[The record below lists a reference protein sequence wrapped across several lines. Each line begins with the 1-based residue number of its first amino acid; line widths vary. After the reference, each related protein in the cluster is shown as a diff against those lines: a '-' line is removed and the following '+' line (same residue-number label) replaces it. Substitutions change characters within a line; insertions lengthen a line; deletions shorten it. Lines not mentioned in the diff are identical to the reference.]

1 MSLAKKVVVIT
12 GSTRGIGRAIAEEC
26 ARRGA
31 TVVISS
37 RTPEAVRSAVV
48 TLSARGGVVSGLTAD
63 VSRYD
68 DVVAL
73 RDHAIATHG
82 RIDVWLNNAGV
93 SNGYRPLDEESPEE
107 LEALIAINLLG
118 HMYSARAVIPYFREH
133 GGYLM
138 NMCGRG
144 WKGEGPPYTT
154 AYAAS
159 KAAIASLTKSLA
171 AENRDCA
178 NVSVNAF
185 VPGMVDTDF
194 YVDITCSPRLEAT
207 KGNIRL
213 ALDAF
218 GTPLPEVGAALRRPA
233 RSQARRHHGQDLRP
247 AQAGQDDAGRHEDG
261 LVGHDRQDG
270 PRLAGDYGRERPA
283 TWSATTR
290 EN

>member
-1 MSLAKKVVVIT
+1 MSLAEKVVVIT

-37 RTPEAVRSAVV
+37 RSADAVREAVVA
-48 TLSARGGVVSGLTAD
+48 LSARGGSVSGLTAD
-63 VSRYD
+63 VSNFD

-73 RDHAIATHG
+73 REHTLATHG

-93 SNGYRPLDEESPEE
+93 SNGYRPLDEEGADEIE
-107 LEALIAINLLG
+107 RLIAINVLG
-118 HMYSARAVIPYFREH
+118 HMYGVKAMIPYFREH

-144 WKGEGPPYTT
+144 WKGEGAPYTT

-159 KAAIASLTKSLA
+159 KAAIASLTKSVA
-171 AENRDCA
+171 GENKDCK

-218 GTPLPEVGAALRRPA
+218 GTPLPEVGQRCA
-233 RSQARRHHGQDLRP
+233 DLLE
-247 AQAGQDDAGRHEDG
+247 AQPG
-261 LVGHDRQDG
+261 
-270 PRLAGDYGRERPA
+270 
-283 TWSATTR
+283 ATTGKIYALLHPGKMITGGAKMAWWGMTGKMAR
-290 EN
+290 G